1 MKIKPCWCGNKDI
14 EITHGEWLDE
24 PNRVIKCD
32 KCGLTIMRLVR
43 MRPKKAEREVVE
55 AWNERPY
62 YEKRTRGST
71 G

>member
-1 MKIKPCWCGNKDI
+1 
-14 EITHGEWLDE
+14 LDE
-24 PNRVIKCD
+24 PNRVIKCN

>member
-1 MKIKPCWCGNKDI
+1 MKLKPCWCGNEDI
-14 EITHGEWLDE
+14 EMVRGEWLGE
-24 PNRVIKCD
+24 PCRLIKCS
-32 KCGLTIMRLVR
+32 KCGLGVMRLIR
-43 MRPKKAEREVVE
+43 MRPKVAEREVIQ